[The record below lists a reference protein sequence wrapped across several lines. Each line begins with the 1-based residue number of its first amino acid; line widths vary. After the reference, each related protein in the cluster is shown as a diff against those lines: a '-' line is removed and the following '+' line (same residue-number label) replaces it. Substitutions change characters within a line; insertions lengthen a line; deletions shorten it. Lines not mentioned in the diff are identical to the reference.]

1 MNSTNVIWAHAV
13 GFLAEQLRGTCPF
26 SYGST
31 IDFGERIV
39 PESEMTAMGSSLTC
53 RVTLQSD
60 REQAAALVWT
70 THVTDD
76 VR

>member
-1 MNSTNVIWAHAV
+1 MPSRVSVNSTNVIWAHAV

-39 PESEMTAMGSSLTC
+39 PESD
-53 RVTLQSD
+53 SD
-60 REQAAALVWT
+60 WEP
-70 THVTDD
+70 TD
-76 VR
+76 VLRRPTV